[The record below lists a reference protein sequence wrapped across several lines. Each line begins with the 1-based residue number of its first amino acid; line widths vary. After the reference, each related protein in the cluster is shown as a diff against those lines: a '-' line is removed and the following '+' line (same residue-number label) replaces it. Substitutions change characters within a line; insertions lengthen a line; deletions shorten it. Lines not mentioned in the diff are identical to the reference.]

1 MSSVTEELIDF
12 IDTAERNRK
21 YPLGTAAGRRSAL
34 RLFESELNDEE
45 KESLDTLKKNLN
57 QIYQNVFNKNKSNMS
72 AGSLATYKMRLESL
86 IKDYEKYG
94 QDPTKLANWNRP
106 VRKYKK
112 ISSGQE
118 IKGSNPAIEPKQEMQ
133 FPEKGS
139 DFSRFELPLRPGI
152 KAIILVPSNITKNEV
167 DKVRKYID
175 FLDSIASEDSIDDTD
190 KTDESV

>member
-1 MSSVTEELIDF
+1 MSSVTKELLDF

-21 YPLGTAAGRRSAL
+21 YPGGTAAGRRSAL
-34 RLFESELNDEE
+34 RLFEVELNDEE
-45 KESLDTLKKNLN
+45 KESLDTFKKNLD

-112 ISSGQE
+112 APLEKEVRDLI
-118 IKGSNPAIEPKQEMQ
+118 PATEPKPEVL
-133 FPEKGS
+133 PIEKGS

-152 KAIILVPSNITKNEV
+152 KAIIIVPSDISKSEV
-167 DKVRKYID
+167 EKLRGYIN
-175 FLDSIASEDSIDDTD
+175 FLDSIAGNE
-190 KTDESV
+190 KGLNNEEA

>member
-1 MSSVTEELIDF
+1 MSSVTKELLDF

-34 RLFESELNDEE
+34 RLFEVELNDEE
-45 KESLDTLKKNLN
+45 KESLDTFKKNLD

-112 ISSGQE
+112 ALLEKEAKDSI
-118 IKGSNPAIEPKQEMQ
+118 PAVEPKQEVLL
-133 FPEKGS
+133 PEKGL

-152 KAIILVPSNITKNEV
+152 KAIIIVPSDISKSEV
-167 DKVRKYID
+167 EKLRGYIN
-175 FLDSIASEDSIDDTD
+175 FLDSIAGSQDGGNNNE
-190 KTDESV
+190 KA

>member
-1 MSSVTEELIDF
+1 MSSVTKELLDF

-21 YPLGTAAGRRSAL
+21 YPVGTAAGRRSAL

-45 KESLDTLKKNLN
+45 KESLDTFKKNLD

-72 AGSLATYKMRLESL
+72 AGSLTTYKMRLLSL

-106 VRKYKK
+106 VRKYNKA
-112 ISSGQE
+112 SSDQ
-118 IKGSNPAIEPKQEMQ
+118 EPKQSNPTAESKQ
-133 FPEKGS
+133 EVLLPEKGS

-152 KAIILVPSNITKNEV
+152 KAIIIVPSDISKSEV
-167 DKVRKYID
+167 EKLRSYIN
-175 FLDSIASEDSIDDTD
+175 FLDSIAGNEEGVSKNE
-190 KTDESV
+190 EA

>member
-1 MSSVTEELIDF
+1 MSSVTKELLDF

-34 RLFESELNDEE
+34 RLFEVELNDEE
-45 KESLDTLKKNLN
+45 KESLDTFKKNLD

-72 AGSLATYKMRLESL
+72 AGSLTTYKMRLLSL

-106 VRKYKK
+106 VRKYNKA
-112 ISSGQE
+112 SSEQ
-118 IKGSNPAIEPKQEMQ
+118 EPKQLNPTAESKQ
-133 FPEKGS
+133 EVLLSEKGS

-152 KAIILVPSNITKNEV
+152 KAIIIVPSDISKSEV
-167 DKVRKYID
+167 EKLRSYIN
-175 FLDSIASEDSIDDTD
+175 FLDSIAGNEEGVSKNE
-190 KTDESV
+190 EA

>member
-1 MSSVTEELIDF
+1 MSSVTKELLDF

-21 YPLGTAAGRRSAL
+21 YPGGTAAGRRSAL
-34 RLFESELNDEE
+34 RLFEVELNDEE
-45 KESLDTLKKNLN
+45 KESLDTFKKNLD

-112 ISSGQE
+112 APLEKEVRDSI
-118 IKGSNPAIEPKQEMQ
+118 PATEPKPEVLL
-133 FPEKGS
+133 PEKGS

-152 KAIILVPSNITKNEV
+152 KAIIIVPSDISKSEV
-167 DKVRKYID
+167 EKLRGYIN
-175 FLDSIASEDSIDDTD
+175 FLDSIAGNE
-190 KTDESV
+190 EGLNNEEA

>member
-1 MSSVTEELIDF
+1 MSSVTKELLDF

-21 YPLGTAAGRRSAL
+21 YPGGTAAGRRSAL
-34 RLFESELNDEE
+34 RLFEVELNDEE
-45 KESLDTLKKNLN
+45 KESLDTFKKNLD

-72 AGSLATYKMRLESL
+72 AGSLTTYKMRLESL

-112 ISSGQE
+112 ASLAKEVSDSI
-118 IKGSNPAIEPKQEMQ
+118 PATESKPEVLL
-133 FPEKGS
+133 PEKGS

-152 KAIILVPSNITKNEV
+152 KAIIIVPSDISKSEV
-167 DKVRKYID
+167 EKLRGYIN
-175 FLDSIASEDSIDDTD
+175 FLDSIAGNE
-190 KTDESV
+190 EGLNNEEA

>member
-1 MSSVTEELIDF
+1 MSSVTKELLDF

-21 YPLGTAAGRRSAL
+21 YPGGTAAGRRSAL

-45 KESLDTLKKNLN
+45 KESLDTFKKNLD

-72 AGSLATYKMRLESL
+72 AGSLATYKMRLLSL

-106 VRKYKK
+106 VRKYNKT
-112 ISSGQE
+112 SSDQ
-118 IKGSNPAIEPKQEMQ
+118 EPKQSNPTTEAKQKMLL
-133 FPEKGS
+133 PEKGS

-152 KAIILVPSNITKNEV
+152 KAIIIVPSDISKSEV
-167 DKVRKYID
+167 EKLRSYIN
-175 FLDSIASEDSIDDTD
+175 FLDSIAGNTEGVNNN
-190 KTDESV
+190 EEA

>member
-1 MSSVTEELIDF
+1 MSSVTKELLDF

-21 YPLGTAAGRRSAL
+21 YPYGTAAGRRSAL

-94 QDPTKLANWNRP
+94 QDPIKLASWNRP

-112 ISSGQE
+112 SSTE
-118 IKGSNPAIEPKQEMQ
+118 REVKASSSTSESKQEVQ
-133 FPEKGS
+133 LSEKGS

-152 KAIILVPSNITKNEV
+152 KAIIIVPSDISKGEV
-167 DKVRKYID
+167 EKLRGYIN
-175 FLDSIASEDSIDDTD
+175 FLDSIAGNEEATSNE
-190 KTDESV
+190 EA